1 MLVCILKLVFTLE
14 FSFSERCS
22 PYSSGHAFQ
31 KFIDLQS
38 TIAFGLTCSVFL
50 FFLLSCS
57 IHRRTLRLN
66 YYFEF
71 CTVTVFLAVSCGCLQ
86 ISTAWMCRPFEILFD
101 FRFILNLV
109 TQVTG
114 FIGCLLFAYKLGATF
129 ALEIPIEIVQDEAL
143 LSSHL
148 KDVL

>member
-1 MLVCILKLVFTLE
+1 
-14 FSFSERCS
+14 
-22 PYSSGHAFQ
+22 
-31 KFIDLQS
+31 
-38 TIAFGLTCSVFL
+38 
-50 FFLLSCS
+50 
-57 IHRRTLRLN
+57 
-66 YYFEF
+66 
-71 CTVTVFLAVSCGCLQ
+71 
-86 ISTAWMCRPFEILFD
+86 MCRPFEILFD

-148 KDVL
+148 KDFL